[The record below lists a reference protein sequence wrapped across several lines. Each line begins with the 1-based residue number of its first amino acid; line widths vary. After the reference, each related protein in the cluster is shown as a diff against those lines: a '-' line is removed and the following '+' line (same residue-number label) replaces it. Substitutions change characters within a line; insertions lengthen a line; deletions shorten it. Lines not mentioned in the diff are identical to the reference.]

1 MIVMVQSMLKMKLSY
16 RHQSNPLQVVTKT
29 KQDNDVTNR
38 TDTVYATN
46 EIELPSLIRPS
57 VVCDEN

>member
-1 MIVMVQSMLKMKLSY
+1 MVQSMLKMKLSY
-16 RHQSNPLQVVTKT
+16 RHQSNPLQVVMKT

-38 TDTVYATN
+38 TDVVYATN